1 MQRKKLALLPLRS
14 WRPWRLKLDDLS
26 PYHTVGNLQSSH
38 TDWQLEA
45 PWPGAAGIEVKHTV
59 FHFLFR
65 FVRVAAD
72 HHLESRCLRM
82 QIERIHIMQNVDTD
96 SRQFYNFCLR
106 KAAAAGK
113 STRWG
118 ASKRCE
124 RPSFSIDPQ
133 LAVGGGT
140 PRPRKLM
147 VASASTA
154 PAMPMAACTMT
165 GWIMLG
171 QIWWLTMRQS
181 LAPSARAAS
190 TNSRSFTASTWARTR
205 RA

>member
-106 KAAAAGK
+106 KAAAPG
-113 STRWG
+113 
-118 ASKRCE
+118 
-124 RPSFSIDPQ
+124 FLIDI
-133 LAVGGGT
+133 
-140 PRPRKLM
+140 
-147 VASASTA
+147 
-154 PAMPMAACTMT
+154 AAN
-165 GWIMLG
+165 GSDRRNFLQDGNNIF
-171 QIWWLTMRQS
+171 R
-181 LAPSARAAS
+181 
-190 TNSRSFTASTWARTR
+190 TNIPGMNDVL
-205 RA
+205 